1 MRVFVTG
8 ATGFAGSHLVDSLL
22 AAGHDVAGLVHSA
35 SSHQPAPAHP
45 RFRPIAGDLLES
57 DSLKKA
63 VLASQPEVI
72 YHLAGFSET
81 NQSWENP
88 ALTLA
93 LNAGGTANLLEAAR
107 LCGRPKVLVVTSAE
121 IYGRVAPDMLPITE
135 ESEPAPA
142 HPYGVSKWTAG
153 RLVQLYWER
162 YGLPVVEARP
172 FNHIGPRQARG
183 FVVPDF
189 ASQLAA
195 IQLGQQPVT
204 ISVGNLSAERDFT
217 DVRDVVRGYMMLVED
232 GRPGEKYLI
241 CSGKPTSIEWLLETL
256 IGMVSVDVKVVR
268 EPERM
273 RLSETPRLVGS
284 YAKIHRDTGW
294 EPEIALERSLRD
306 ALDDWL
312 ERLAK

>member
-1 MRVFVTG
+1 MRIFVTG
-8 ATGFAGSHLVDSLL
+8 GTGFAGSHLVDSLL
-22 AAGHDVAGLVHSA
+22 EAGHEVAGLVHVA
-35 SSHQPAPAHP
+35 SSHQPVPEHDN
-45 RFRPIAGDLLES
+45 FRPIPGDLLALDSVKGAIS
-57 DSLKKA
+57 DWR
-63 VLASQPEVI
+63 PDVI
-72 YHLAGFSET
+72 YHLAGQALT

-93 LNAGGTANLLEAAR
+93 LNAGGTANILEAAR
-107 LCGRPKVLVVTSAE
+107 LSGRPRVVVVTSAE

-142 HPYGVSKWTAG
+142 HPDGVSKWTAG
-153 RLVQLYWER
+153 RLVQLFWER

-172 FNHIGPRQARG
+172 FNHIGPRQAKG

-195 IQLGQQPVT
+195 IQLGQQAAT

-217 DVRDVVRGYMMLVED
+217 DVRDVVRGYMMLAEN

-241 CSGKPTSIEWLLETL
+241 CSGRPTSIESILEGLL
-256 IGMVSVDVKVVR
+256 GMISEEVEVVR
-268 EPERM
+268 DPQRM
-273 RLSETPRLVGS
+273 RPSETPRLVGS

-294 EPEIALERSLRD
+294 QPEIDLAHSLRD

-312 ERLAK
+312 EKLA